1 MKSILKM
8 HDATVS
14 EMPVVTQDS
23 ELYERIRARAF
34 ELYEQRGGE
43 DGHELDDWLQA
54 EEELTTKAIAA

>member
-8 HDATVS
+8 HDATVT
-14 EMPVVTQDS
+14 EMPVVTQHS
-23 ELYERIRARAF
+23 ELHERIRARAF

-54 EEELTTKAIAA
+54 EEELTTTAVAA